1 MPGGAVGFAVMEEG
15 QDSRQSCELE
25 DPHVFDPS
33 AKGYAGT
40 ICTLVVSVV
49 PSLVTTVSS
58 RMDLS
63 VV

>member
-1 MPGGAVGFAVMEEG
+1 MGFAAMEEG
-15 QDSRQSCELE
+15 HDSRQSCEPE
-25 DPHVFDPS
+25 DPYVFGPS

-58 RMDLS
+58 RMDPSL
-63 VV
+63 V